1 MNNTLLE
8 IAPAIILF
16 CSITTLTPGPNNIL
30 LTHSAANFGI
40 KKTLPHV
47 IGIRTGM
54 TLLHITILLG
64 LGEIFIHWPYLHQVF
79 TYIAIAYIGY
89 MSMKIAF
96 AKPRNRHNLL
106 RPMNIFQAA
115 SFQLINPKSWAS
127 LITLSSAFTLTGDLF
142 WPSALFGVL
151 MCNIATLP
159 GTFMWLTIGKLVAKK
174 LQDPKFHR
182 IFNFVM
188 GILLFTTVP
197 MIFLA

>member
-1 MNNTLLE
+1 MNNALLE

-40 KKTLPHV
+40 RRTLPHV
-47 IGIRTGM
+47 LGIRTGM

-64 LGEIFIHWPYLHQVF
+64 LGELFKHWPYLHQFF
-79 TYIAIAYIGY
+79 TYIAATYIFY
-89 MSMKIAF
+89 MSAKIAF
-96 AKPRNRHNLL
+96 AKPRNSHHSLQ
-106 RPMNIFQAA
+106 PMNIFQAA

-127 LITLSSAFTLTGDLF
+127 LITLSSAFTLAGDLF

-151 MCNIATLP
+151 MCNLATLP

-174 LQDPKFHR
+174 LQNPKFHR
-182 IFNFVM
+182 IFNIVM
-188 GILLFTTVP
+188 GTLLLTTVP
-197 MIFLA
+197 MIFLS